1 MAYVLGGDFDRC
13 IALFPAPAPFG
24 EDIRY
29 DPLYEGLRVEF
40 DKLTSGASQT
50 GIDWKSVRKSSLELL
65 STKSKDLTVATYLT
79 LALFYMEGYGGL
91 ADGLDLILRYVGD
104 GWDGIFPLRPKPR
117 AGAIQMLSER
127 LNLYIGARAPEPA
140 EAALAAAVRERL
152 ESLQKLVAER
162 MPDAVSFGSLNQT
175 LREQLEA
182 APAPAAAAQESGA
195 AAPDAASLAT
205 EAATPYVPP
214 PPAAAAAT
222 PALAANAGAEEVAD
236 RIRTLIPAL
245 RQAAPLSPVPYR
257 LLRSLKWDALSAP
270 PPLDAASVS
279 PGTTRIPPPRTQQKL
294 ALEGLFAAGH
304 WAELLRASEAAFQE
318 ATGTFWLDLQRY
330 TAAALVG
337 LDREAGKRPAAA
349 VEEEVTR
356 LLARFDTLPTLF
368 FADRKVPTPGKPSEL
383 MVERTPFAS
392 DTTRQWLD
400 GLQAAASGGEAAPP
414 MVLPAARAAADAGE
428 PTLSP
433 ADARKVQE
441 LLAKQQAGAAFDLL
455 QASIDRAPNLRGRF
469 RARLAAARL
478 CLQANQAGWA
488 RSLLE
493 ELLRE
498 SEVVSF
504 EDWEPETA
512 VDLYQLLALC
522 YARPAKRGGPQ
533 DAEAAREQLET
544 LRKKLFRLDLRAAAA
559 LEEALRR

>member
-1 MAYVLGGDFDRC
+1 MAYVLGADFDRC
-13 IALFPAPAPFG
+13 VALFPAPATFG
-24 EDIRY
+24 EDVRY
-29 DPLYEGLRVEF
+29 DPLYEGLRVEI
-40 DKLTSGASQT
+40 DKLTSGASQS
-50 GIDWKSVRKSSLELL
+50 GIDWKGVRKSSVELL
-65 STKSKDLTVATYLT
+65 STKSKDLTVAAYLT

-91 ADGLDLILRYVGD
+91 ADGLDLVLRYVGD

-127 LNLYIGARAPEPA
+127 LNLYLGARPPEPS

-152 ESLQKLVAER
+152 EALQKLVAER
-162 MPDAVSFGSLNQT
+162 LPDAISFGSLNQT

-182 APAPAAAAQESGA
+182 APPPAPAPEAGGAAGASAPVASEDAAA
-195 AAPDAASLAT
+195 
-205 EAATPYVPP
+205 YVPP
-214 PPAAAAAT
+214 PPAAATPAS
-222 PALAANAGAEEVAD
+222 PALAPNAGADEVAD

-245 RQAAPLSPVPYR
+245 RQADPLSSVPYR
-257 LLRSLKWDALSAP
+257 LLRALKWDPLPAP
-270 PPLDAASVS
+270 PPLDPAAVS

-294 ALEGLFAAGH
+294 ALEGLFTAGH

-330 TAAALVG
+330 TAAALNG
-337 LDREAGKRPAAA
+337 LDREAGKRPATA
-349 VEEEVTR
+349 VEEEVVR
-356 LLARFDTLPTLF
+356 LLKRFDALSTLY
-368 FADRKVPTPGKPSEL
+368 FADRKVPNPAKPSEL
-383 MVERTPFAS
+383 IVERTPFAS
-392 DTTRQWLD
+392 DATRQWLD
-400 GLQAAASGGEAAPP
+400 SLQSAASPGEAP
-414 MVLPAARAAADAGE
+414 MALPAARAAVDAGE
-428 PTLSP
+428 PALSP

-441 LLAKQQAGAAFDLL
+441 LLAKQQPGGAFDLL
-455 QASIDRAPNLRGRF
+455 QASIDRAPNLRARF

-488 RSLLE
+488 RTLLE

-533 DAEAAREQLET
+533 DADAAREQLEA
-544 LRKKLFRLDLRAAAA
+544 LRRKLFRLDLRAAAA

>member
-1 MAYVLGGDFDRC
+1 MPYVLGADFARC
-13 IALFPAPAPFG
+13 INRFPPPVPFG
-24 EDIRY
+24 EDVRY
-29 DPLYEGLRVEF
+29 DPLYEGLRVEI
-40 DKLTSGASQT
+40 DKLTSGASQSGT
-50 GIDWKSVRKSSLELL
+50 DWKGVRKSSLELL
-65 STKSKDLTVATYLT
+65 ATKSKDLTVASYLT

-91 ADGLDLILRYVGD
+91 ADGLEIVLQYLED

-127 LNLYIGARAPEPA
+127 LSLYIGAKALEPA
-140 EAALAAAVRERL
+140 EVALATAVQERL
-152 ESLQKLVAER
+152 QALQKLVQER
-162 MPDAVSFGSLNQT
+162 MPDAVSFVTLNQT
-175 LREQLEA
+175 LREQLA
-182 APAPAAAAQESGA
+182 AASPPATAPGEPAAEPERATLRQE
-195 AAPDAASLAT
+195 DALSL
-205 EAATPYVPP
+205 PP
-214 PPAAAAAT
+214 PPAAVSAASAT
-222 PALAANAGAEEVAD
+222 GAEEVTD
-236 RIRTLIPAL
+236 RIRVLIPAL
-245 RQAAPLSPVPYR
+245 RQADPLSPVPYR
-257 LLRSLKWDALSAP
+257 LLRALKWDLLPAP
-270 PPLDAASVS
+270 PPLDPASAN
-279 PGTTRIPPPRTQQKL
+279 PGTTRIPPPRIQQKL
-294 ALEGLFAAGH
+294 ALEGLFAAAH

-318 ATGTFWLDLQRY
+318 STGTFWLDLQRY
-330 TAAALVG
+330 TAAALEG

-349 VEEEVTR
+349 IKEEVAR
-356 LLARFDTLPTLF
+356 LLARLDSLPTLF

-392 DTTRQWLD
+392 DATRQWLD
-400 GLQAAASGGEAAPP
+400 SLEAAAGGGEAAP
-414 MVLPAARAAADAGE
+414 MALPAARAVEPGEAA
-428 PTLSP
+428 LSP

-441 LLAKQQAGAAFDLL
+441 LLAKQQPGPAFDLL
-455 QASIDRAPNLRGRF
+455 QASIERAPNLRSRF

-533 DAEAAREQLET
+533 DPEAAREQLEN
-544 LRKKLFRLDLRAAAA
+544 LRRKLFRLDLRAAAA

>member
-1 MAYVLGGDFDRC
+1 MAYVLGADFDRC
-13 IALFPAPAPFG
+13 VALFPAPATFG
-24 EDIRY
+24 EDVRY
-29 DPLYEGLRVEF
+29 DPLYEGLRVEI
-40 DKLTSGASQT
+40 DKLTSGASQS
-50 GIDWKSVRKSSLELL
+50 GIDWKGVRKSSVELL
-65 STKSKDLTVATYLT
+65 STKSKDLTVAAYLT

-91 ADGLDLILRYVGD
+91 ADGLDLVLRYVGD

-127 LNLYIGARAPEPA
+127 LNLYLGARPPEPS
-140 EAALAAAVRERL
+140 EAALAATVRERL
-152 ESLQKLVAER
+152 DALQKLVAER
-162 MPDAVSFGSLNQT
+162 LPDAISFGSLNQT

-182 APAPAAAAQESGA
+182 APPPEAGA
-195 AAPDAASLAT
+195 SSPVATGDVASD
-205 EAATPYVPP
+205 VP
-214 PPAAAAAT
+214 PPAAATPAT
-222 PALAANAGAEEVAD
+222 PALAPNAGADEVAD

-245 RQAAPLSPVPYR
+245 RQADPLSPVPYR
-257 LLRSLKWDALSAP
+257 LLRSLKWDPLPAP

-294 ALEGLFAAGH
+294 ALEGLFTAGH

-330 TAAALVG
+330 TAAALNG

-349 VEEEVTR
+349 VEEEVVR
-356 LLARFDTLPTLF
+356 LLKRFDTLPTLY
-368 FADRKVPTPGKPSEL
+368 FADRKVPNPGKPSEL
-383 MVERTPFAS
+383 IVERTPFAS
-392 DTTRQWLD
+392 DATRQWLD
-400 GLQAAASGGEAAPP
+400 SLQSAASPGEAP
-414 MVLPAARAAADAGE
+414 MALPAARAAVDAGE
-428 PTLSP
+428 PALSP
-433 ADARKVQE
+433 ADARKVQD
-441 LLAKQQAGAAFDLL
+441 LLAKQQPGGAAAAFDLL
-455 QASIDRAPNLRGRF
+455 QAAIDRAPHLRARF

-488 RSLLE
+488 RTLLE

-533 DAEAAREQLET
+533 DADAAREQLET
-544 LRKKLFRLDLRAAAA
+544 LRRKLFRLDLRAAAA